1 LVATSLAFETNCSIL
16 SVSPEAVL
24 LSLVAPDRD
33 AFLSGI
39 AAAGLRTGAA
49 AFTAGFAVVLPAGFA
64 FTADLTGGF
73 AVLTALDL
81 LAAGAFAFVAFAT
94 GFGDFTALLAAVFFA
109 AEEADL
115 AAAFSGL
122 ASALTTLPARDF
134 TDDFAG
140 VFATGLRTAA
150 AVLGV
155 VFFALLADFV
165 TVAFIVPCP

>member
-1 LVATSLAFETNCSIL
+1 
-16 SVSPEAVL
+16 L
-24 LSLVAPDRD
+24 LPLVAPGRD
-33 AFLSGI
+33 AFLSGV

-64 FTADLTGGF
+64 FTADLTAGF

-81 LAAGAFAFVAFAT
+81 LAAGVFAFGAFAI
-94 GFGDFTALLAAVFFA
+94 GFGDFTALLAGVFFA

-115 AAAFSGL
+115 AVAFSGF
-122 ASALTTLPARDF
+122 ANALTTLPARDF
-134 TDDFAG
+134 TDDFTG
-140 VFATGLRTAA
+140 VFFATGLRVAA
-150 AVLGV
+150 ADLGV

>member
-1 LVATSLAFETNCSIL
+1 ML
-16 SVSPEAVL
+16 P
-24 LSLVAPDRD
+24 LVAPGRD

-49 AFTAGFAVVLPAGFA
+49 AFTAGFAVVLPDGLA
-64 FTADLTGGF
+64 FTAVLAGGF

-81 LAAGAFAFVAFAT
+81 LAAGVFAFVAFAT
-94 GFGDFTALLAAVFFA
+94 GFGDFTALLAGVFFV
-109 AEEADL
+109 AEVADL

-122 ASALTTLPARDF
+122 ANALTTLPARAF
-134 TDDFAG
+134 TDDVAAGFFAAG
-140 VFATGLRTAA
+140 FRVTAA
-150 AVLGV
+150 VFGA